1 MTKIKYIV
9 SYTDSKGKR
18 QSKTTDTYIGA
29 RKVADYIKEKGGEA
43 RVSIFFDKSVK
54 SVWRN
59 PCELSLRFQ
68 VASQEDWREKLNE

>member
-1 MTKIKYIV
+1 MTKTKYVV
-9 SYTDSKGKR
+9 SYTDSKGMKR
-18 QSKTTDTYIGA
+18 TKATDTYIGA

-59 PCELSLRFQ
+59 PCELSLRSQ
-68 VASQEDWREKLNE
+68 VVSQGG